1 MACGQRD
8 SGSVSSDS
16 LIADNEISFARN
28 VWPRTYDRLGLD
40 VPFLEL
46 LQRTESGRRHDQ
58 FRQAETLLRKYEEG
72 CDLAP
77 KIGRRINRSRA
88 LLGLLVN
95 ASVANDERYALVSD
109 GDIRLPPVF
118 GLHMYD
124 RLGLNGPF
132 GRFSVDPGSAVPG
145 RRLTFGWLE
154 SIPVDLEGSQAI

>member
-1 MACGQRD
+1 MRSHLHATFGPA
-8 SGSVSSDS
+8 SMSDS
-16 LIADNEISFARN
+16 
-28 VWPRTYDRLGLD
+28 VWMFLSWSCCSRQNLD
-40 VPFLEL
+40 GDMTRSATA
-46 LQRTESGRRHDQ
+46 LQSQ
-58 FRQAETLLRKYEEG
+58 FRQAETLFRKYEEG

-95 ASVANDERYALVSD
+95 ASVANDERYTLVSD

-118 GLHMYD
+118 WLHMYD

-132 GRFSVDPGSAVPG
+132 GRFSVDSDSAVPG

-154 SIPVDLEGSQAI
+154 SIPIDLEDNELYLPI